1 VYDKLLLILSEH
13 SVASDWVE
21 HEVEMALARE
31 QEQKRT
37 MLFPIRLDDAVMEIK
52 TGWPAHI
59 RNTRHIGDFPNWK
72 SHDAYQKSFVR
83 LLRDLKASEG
93 KKP

>member
-1 VYDKLLLILSEH
+1 MV
-13 SVASDWVE
+13 
-21 HEVEMALARE
+21 LARE

-59 RNTRHIGDFPNWK
+59 KNIRHTGDFRQWND
-72 SHDAYQKSFVR
+72 HDVYQNSFAR
-83 LLRDLKASEG
+83 LLGDLKASEANG
-93 KKP
+93 T